1 MAPAAAQQT
10 RCTRQREQPHRWQQD
25 RRGKRTPQEQAL
37 SYPTSPS
44 SYLTSEP
51 LVNDL
56 NRSCYSVLTVI
67 PLLDLRAQYD
77 QIRAE
82 IEPAIARV
90 LKSGRYVLGPEVD
103 AFEQEFAQFCT
114 SRYAVGVNSGTSA
127 IYLAL
132 LASGIGTGDEVI
144 TVPFTF
150 EATVAAIRATG
161 ASVKLVDID
170 PDSLTMSAAEI
181 ERRVT
186 RRTKAIVPVHLF
198 GQPADMDPIAETAG
212 RHGLT
217 VIEDAC
223 QAHGA
228 RYNGRL
234 TGSLGHAGCF
244 SFYPSKNLG
253 TFGEGGMIVTDD
265 GELAERA
272 RQLRSWGPPERSAN
286 YRLSALEAAVLR
298 VKLPHLADWTARRQA
313 IAAQY
318 RTLLSDCP
326 LQLPRVMPY
335 SDHVFHIYAVR
346 SSKRHALA
354 EALQRKGIG
363 VAVHYPES
371 VHMQAKYR
379 DLGYPAGEFPVAEQ
393 AADEEL
399 SLPIYPEL
407 SNDSLVQVAEAI
419 RELVGVL

>member
-1 MAPAAAQQT
+1 M
-10 RCTRQREQPHRWQQD
+10 
-25 RRGKRTPQEQAL
+25 
-37 SYPTSPS
+37 
-44 SYLTSEP
+44 
-51 LVNDL
+51 
-56 NRSCYSVLTVI
+56 I
-67 PLLDLRAQYD
+67 PLLDLRAQY
-77 QIRAE
+77 QGIRDE
-82 IEPAIARV
+82 IDPAIARV
-90 LKSGRYVLGPEVD
+90 LRSGRYVLGPEVE

-132 LASGIGTGDEVI
+132 LASGIGPGDEVI

-150 EATVAAIRATG
+150 EATAAAIRATG
-161 ASVKLVDID
+161 ASIRLVDID
-170 PDSLTMSAAEI
+170 PDALTMSAAEV
-181 ERRVT
+181 ERHVT

-228 RYNGRL
+228 CYNGRRA
-234 TGSLGHAGCF
+234 GSLGHAGCF

-265 GELAERA
+265 AKLAERV
-272 RQLRSWGPPERSAN
+272 RQLRSWGPAERSAN

-313 IAAQY
+313 IAARY
-318 RTLLSDCP
+318 STLLSDCP
-326 LQLPRVMPY
+326 LRLPRVMPY
-335 SDHVFHIYAVR
+335 ADHVFHVYAVR
-346 SSKRHALA
+346 SSRRNTLA
-354 EALQRKGIG
+354 EALHEKGIG

-371 VHMQAKYR
+371 VHLQAKYK
-379 DLGYPAGEFPVAEQ
+379 DLGYTTGDFPAAEQ
-393 AADEEL
+393 AANEEL

-407 SNDSLVQVAEAI
+407 SDDSLEQVTEAI
-419 RELVGVL
+419 RELVGTG

>member
-1 MAPAAAQQT
+1 M
-10 RCTRQREQPHRWQQD
+10 
-25 RRGKRTPQEQAL
+25 
-37 SYPTSPS
+37 
-44 SYLTSEP
+44 
-51 LVNDL
+51 
-56 NRSCYSVLTVI
+56 I
-67 PLLDLRAQYD
+67 PLLDLHAQYD
-77 QIRAE
+77 RIRHE
-82 IEPAIARV
+82 IDPAIKRV
-90 LKSGRYVLGPEVD
+90 LRSGQYVLGPEVE
-103 AFEQEFAQFCT
+103 AFEREFAHFCT

-132 LASGIGTGDEVI
+132 LASGIGSGDEVL

-161 ASVKLVDID
+161 ATVRFVDID
-170 PDSLTMSAAEI
+170 PDALTMSPVEV
-181 ERRVT
+181 ERQVT

-234 TGSLGHAGCF
+234 AGSLGHVGCF

-265 GELAERA
+265 AELAERT
-272 RQLRSWGPPERSAN
+272 RQLRSWGPPQRSAN

-313 IAAQY
+313 IAARY
-318 RTLLSDCP
+318 GTLLSDCP

-335 SDHVFHIYAVR
+335 ADHVFHIYAVR
-346 SSKRHALA
+346 SSRRNKLA

-363 VAVHYPES
+363 VAVHYPQS
-371 VHMQAKYR
+371 VHLQAKYK
-379 DLGYPAGEFPVAEQ
+379 DLGYTAGEFPAAEQ
-393 AADEEL
+393 AANEEL

-407 SNDSLVQVAEAI
+407 SDDSLVQIAEAI
-419 RELVGVL
+419 REHVGAH